1 MIEIQTES
9 THANKINR
17 NLIRYAVSS
26 TLKKLNKS
34 DVDVTIRLSNNKEIR
49 KLNHFY
55 RGIDEATDVLSFNQD
70 VLDPDTGQFYLGDII
85 ISLDRVLDQ
94 ASDHGHSPDE
104 ECAYLAIHGT
114 LHLLGYDHA
123 EPEERTIMWTLQETL
138 FEMVRQK
145 MEVQPK

>member
-123 EPEERTIMWTLQETL
+123 EPEERTIMWTLQEAL